1 MQCHT
6 NSWDSTCTVFVH
18 YCCCFAGG
26 QQYYLA
32 VKFKNLA
39 GHNAVIKSSDNNPA
53 KGWTVKNR
61 YVMSITKGTMSA
73 QPITL
78 VAVDET
84 GKPLTLNGKME
95 FPLTPQTSKDKPVE
109 LVIGTQSK

>member
-1 MQCHT
+1 
-6 NSWDSTCTVFVH
+6 
-18 YCCCFAGG
+18 
-26 QQYYLA
+26 
-32 VKFKNLA
+32 
-39 GHNAVIKSSDNNPA
+39 
-53 KGWTVKNR
+53 
-61 YVMSITKGTMSA
+61 MSA